1 MLLLTSD
8 FPLLAELSTQ
18 LSEWSKWPVPDME
31 TQTLQP
37 VSSTNEYPPPTWL
50 IKEWA
55 IDAKVIEEELSEAFA
70 SGSANSDPRLE
81 SFRKTGIQFDHVM
94 SESGVQSALDAV
106 FREIALALSL
116 MRGNS
121 NCFWGQEPPVGFGKL
136 SNQTFEP
143 QTSISTAIDDIDLPP
158 LDPQQQKILK
168 VQGFL
173 GLKPDFEL
181 FSGTQIVSFCEAKF
195 PDVLDS
201 AGLESLATFDLG
213 KKRDSVLGQVESY
226 VKASPILFAGP
237 GLSSLKSVTICS
249 KYGHVTLSSQH
260 TRSPGYALQG
270 TDACTCLEG

>member
-1 MLLLTSD
+1 M
-8 FPLLAELSTQ
+8 
-18 LSEWSKWPVPDME
+18 V

-50 IKEWA
+50 IKEWS
-55 IDAKVIEEELSEAFA
+55 IDAKVIEKELSEAFA

-81 SFRKTGIQFDHVM
+81 SFRKTGFQFDHVM

-136 SNQTFEP
+136 SNQIFEP
-143 QTSISTAIDDIDLPP
+143 QTSISTSTGVP
-158 LDPQQQKILK
+158 LDPQQQKILM

-226 VKASPILFAGP
+226 VKASAILFAGP

-260 TRSPGYALQG
+260 TRSPGYNS
-270 TDACTCLEG
+270 DN